1 MRIFDSQSSKGLFYN
16 SYAIKAPVKLRAGES
31 VYAALDST
39 ALSKV
44 RVVGRKVSG
53 NGAFAVVVKDK
64 SGNIILEKTFQ
75 FTKKSSSEFTINC
88 NIRSEGLSL
97 YVERSAQ
104 SVGSVFIERIMAEGI
119 RTSSK
124 NRSLSKIKR
133 DPVDYPGLTEKLLK
147 RVRLAIIIPY
157 SVYGGAEVYI
167 GNIIKDGHKDFTI
180 DALFVSNNKLIDEL
194 KGSSVNIVRAGSIS
208 GLTSRLSL
216 KRYDY
221 ILFYN
226 SRKIYQFLKQK
237 KQRGELFSD
246 LIEIYHSD
254 FIWSDAVAKLRSRE
268 CVSKLFRVSHGL
280 AEDITGLNDDQKL
293 CVPVGVDPDRF
304 SGEIPCPNDIP
315 SGFKKTIGLVARLSP
330 EKNISYAIS
339 VMKNIPEYQLVV
351 VGEGP
356 LKSKL
361 KHEISN
367 QGVKNITLVGYKKN
381 VEAYYNAFDA
391 LLLTSKIEGTPI
403 SIIESLMCGKPVF
416 TTPVGQIEGD
426 YSGLNGVTMLTGD
439 EQLDTKTIRSFKYD
453 EVDAS
458 ELVSFAKKRH
468 DIDVVRDIFF
478 SSIVNST
485 ISSESLKEG
494 VFLLKGEY
502 V

>member
-1 MRIFDSQSSKGLFYN
+1 
-16 SYAIKAPVKLRAGES
+16 
-31 VYAALDST
+31 
-39 ALSKV
+39 
-44 RVVGRKVSG
+44 
-53 NGAFAVVVKDK
+53 
-64 SGNIILEKTFQ
+64 ILEKTFQ

-246 LIEIYHSD
+246 LIEIYH
-254 FIWSDAVAKLRSRE
+254 
-268 CVSKLFRVSHGL
+268 
-280 AEDITGLNDDQKL
+280 
-293 CVPVGVDPDRF
+293 
-304 SGEIPCPNDIP
+304 
-315 SGFKKTIGLVARLSP
+315 
-330 EKNISYAIS
+330 
-339 VMKNIPEYQLVV
+339 
-351 VGEGP
+351 
-356 LKSKL
+356 
-361 KHEISN
+361 
-367 QGVKNITLVGYKKN
+367 
-381 VEAYYNAFDA
+381 
-391 LLLTSKIEGTPI
+391 
-403 SIIESLMCGKPVF
+403 
-416 TTPVGQIEGD
+416 
-426 YSGLNGVTMLTGD
+426 
-439 EQLDTKTIRSFKYD
+439 
-453 EVDAS
+453 
-458 ELVSFAKKRH
+458 
-468 DIDVVRDIFF
+468 
-478 SSIVNST
+478 
-485 ISSESLKEG
+485 
-494 VFLLKGEY
+494 
-502 V
+502 